1 MLRGR
6 GPPCR
11 AVSRPYPRPKKE
23 APAGTDSR
31 RARERE
37 MSARYL
43 WGQSDGEREMTEE
56 RTLEPGVHTG
66 QPIEDYLRQPG
77 ASASRLRLLR
87 RSPAHCRYAM
97 EHPRPSTPAMLLGS
111 ATDAA
116 ILEPDTF
123 AGRFIRGID
132 GDGRTKAV
140 KEAREALAEE
150 HPGAVILPPG
160 DYDACLAMRDAVWA
174 HPAARKLLQGDG
186 LVQVSLAWEE
196 DGDEDVVRCIGR
208 PDRVTD
214 SGFLVDLKT
223 TADASPHGSF
233 PRSMYEYGYVMQGVH
248 YWSGLSRLGREIR
261 AGLIIAVESSPPH
274 AVVVY
279 QPDTA
284 SGVAA
289 ESERDSLLRVWE
301 RCIRTDHW
309 PAYPDTIQPIS
320 LPAWAV
326 RQIEERVA

>member
-1 MLRGR
+1 M
-6 GPPCR
+6 
-11 AVSRPYPRPKKE
+11 
-23 APAGTDSR
+23 
-31 RARERE
+31 
-37 MSARYL
+37 
-43 WGQSDGEREMTEE
+43 
-56 RTLEPGVHTG
+56 
-66 QPIEDYLRQPG
+66 I
-77 ASASRLRLLR
+77 
-87 RSPAHCRYAM
+87 
-97 EHPRPSTPAMLLGS
+97 LGS

-123 AGRFIRGID
+123 RERYLRGIE

-140 KEAREALAEE
+140 REAREALAAE
-150 HPGAVILPPG
+150 HAGATILSPA

-174 HPAARKLLQGDG
+174 HPGARKLLQAPGVVQPS
-186 LVQVSLAWEE
+186 LVWEE
-196 DGDEDVVRCIGR
+196 EGEEGTIRCIGR

-214 SGFLVDLKT
+214 SGLLIDLKT
-223 TADASPHGSF
+223 TADASPHGAF

-248 YWSGLSRLGREIR
+248 YWNGLSRLGREIR
-261 AGLIIAVESSPPH
+261 AALIIGVESSPPY

-289 ESERDSLLRVWE
+289 EAERDSLLRVWE
-301 RCIRTDHW
+301 RCIRTGEW

-326 RQIEERVA
+326 RKIEERAS